1 MFLRAGLSVVRR
13 FHGQSL
19 LGNLPKAANISL
31 LEVVI
36 QWQKRLNFFYFVSKK
51 FMLVTKS

>member
-19 LGNLPKAANISL
+19 LGNLPKAAKNIYQCLKVLPTHWPKELTS
-31 LEVVI
+31 
-36 QWQKRLNFFYFVSKK
+36 FGFA
-51 FMLVTKS
+51 